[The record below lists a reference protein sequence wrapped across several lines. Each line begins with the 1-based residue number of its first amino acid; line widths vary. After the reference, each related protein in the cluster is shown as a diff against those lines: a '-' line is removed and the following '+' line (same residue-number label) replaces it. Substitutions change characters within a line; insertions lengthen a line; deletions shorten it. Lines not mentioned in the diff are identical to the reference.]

1 MDNQFII
8 DIQNLTI
15 STPDNKMLVNDVS
28 LKIPKGKVV
37 GIVGES
43 GSGKSLTMKHLMGIL
58 PENLNISQN
67 AAFFEDKAIQ
77 QNDVLPISM
86 IFQDPMTSLNP
97 LRTVGYHLLEVI
109 QRYQKIDKSNAQKV
123 AIDMLEKVGISQPDA
138 RMNQYPFE
146 LSGGMRQRIM
156 IAMALLAKP
165 KVLIAD
171 EPTTAL
177 DVTIQQQILSLIF
190 KLQQEMGLTVIIVS
204 HDFGVIAGMC
214 DEVVVMN
221 GGKIVEKG
229 SVQDIFYDARHIY
242 TKKLLT
248 LAQFDMQLSNEKISL
263 EGDLISVSPTHQVR
277 MEDANV

>member
-1 MDNQFII
+1 MNNQII
-8 DIQNLTI
+8 LDIQNLVI

-28 LKIPKGKVV
+28 LKIPTGKVV

-43 GSGKSLTMKHLMGIL
+43 GSGKSLTMKSLMGIL
-58 PENLNISQN
+58 PENLTVSRKE
-67 AAFFEDKAIQ
+67 ALFEGKAIQ
-77 QNDVLPISM
+77 AQDILPISM

-97 LRTVGYHLLEVI
+97 LRTIGYHLLEVI
-109 QRYQKIDKSNAQKV
+109 QRYQQLDKVKAQQEAV
-123 AIDMLEKVGISQPDA
+123 EMLEKVGISQPEL
-138 RMNQYPFE
+138 RMNQFPFE

-190 KLQQEMGLTVIIVS
+190 KLQQEMALTVIIVS

-221 GGKIVEKG
+221 GGKIVEQG
-229 SVQDIFYDARHIY
+229 SVQDIFYDARHVY

-248 LAQFDMQLSNEKISL
+248 LAQFDMHLANEKISL
-263 EGDLISVSPTHQVR
+263 DGELVSISPTHKVR
-277 MEDANV
+277 MEGANV

>member
-1 MDNQFII
+1 MNNQII
-8 DIQNLTI
+8 LDIQNLVI

-28 LKIPKGKVV
+28 LKIPTGKVV

-43 GSGKSLTMKHLMGIL
+43 GSGKSLTMKSLMGIL
-58 PENLNISQN
+58 PENLTVSRKE
-67 AAFFEDKAIQ
+67 ALFEGKAIQ
-77 QNDVLPISM
+77 AQDILPISM

-97 LRTVGYHLLEVI
+97 LRTIGYHLLEVI
-109 QRYQKIDKSNAQKV
+109 QRYQQLDKVKAQQE
-123 AIDMLEKVGISQPDA
+123 AIEMLEKVGISQPEL
-138 RMNQYPFE
+138 RMNQFPFE

-190 KLQQEMGLTVIIVS
+190 KLQQEMALTVIIVS

-221 GGKIVEKG
+221 GGKIVEQG
-229 SVQDIFYDARHIY
+229 SVQDIFYDARHVY

-248 LAQFDMQLSNEKISL
+248 LAQFDMHLANEKISL
-263 EGDLISVSPTHQVR
+263 DGELVSISPTHKVR
-277 MEDANV
+277 MEGANV